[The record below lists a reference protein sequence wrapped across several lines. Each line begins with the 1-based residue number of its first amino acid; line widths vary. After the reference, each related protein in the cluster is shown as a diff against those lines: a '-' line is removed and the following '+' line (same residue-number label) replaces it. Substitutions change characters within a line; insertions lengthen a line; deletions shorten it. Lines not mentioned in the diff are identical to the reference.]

1 LLASSDYVI
10 TSKQKVQEIQY
21 QQETDLRKSQRI
33 LRSDSLGL
41 ELILSKLISCM
52 KKIKKKYPE
61 KFSQINT
68 MHDERKGI
76 IWCRGERFRET
87 SNGKD

>member
-1 LLASSDYVI
+1 
-10 TSKQKVQEIQY
+10 
-21 QQETDLRKSQRI
+21 
-33 LRSDSLGL
+33 
-41 ELILSKLISCM
+41 
-52 KKIKKKYPE
+52 
-61 KFSQINT
+61 